1 MSASSAPIVTPDIES
16 AASSLLEMSS
26 NAAARAKQSS
36 NAAVFKAE
44 FDNAAAR
51 AKQSSNAAVFK
62 AEFDNSA
69 GRAPLSRTSALI
81 QSISAPVVTS
91 PKSAPLSY
99 TTVTGSRKTDFS
111 STVTRPSNSN
121 SSSVQ
126 VGAASHETSM
136 SQSITNETGSSVN
149 TCNVGQIG
157 PVNQPKVNM
166 QGKSPVCNYSSSV
179 NEHVYPAQTLQTFC
193 HPVYQGMGV
202 CHSPLPPPYQ
212 GQQFSFVQPLLQQT
226 VNNVPYQL
234 QQFPYV
240 PYQTS
245 CPAPITSQLTAWSY
259 LPNVEPQFPMNL
271 STHGRPRSASVPSEG
286 RTHYLSGNNPH
297 TRNNWTDGQ
306 QLQQDEPHRTGFTI
320 QTELSFKTNTTISE
334 TSNESNPKRPRIGAR
349 SLSVTE
355 GCKTSQGI
363 VSTIPGRTQ
372 YSRPAIT
379 SSVPLTQ
386 ISKTNLQ
393 ALSDLTMGI
402 GVDAG
407 RKETNRIYL
416 GADMQNKKLEK
427 QTFSYTIPKSELLE
441 VFGSEDNNKV
451 VHSYTGESGRQS
463 KNCSISS
470 ETDKYIPGGAIIEQ
484 IGAKSGETVYLDP
497 DRKRL
502 SLTAFPYSQEIK
514 LPDGQMSLIKLKGDC
529 ISLANIKAK
538 RGDGMGIP
546 NVNIDPNTLTENY
559 NYVELLN
566 KGQAKTV
573 DDLIQLQNE
582 NENSLQQ
589 TRLARTVKEND
600 KENHISYEVRETHN
614 MLETMQKGK
623 LKNGIG
629 QDLKQE
635 PLNQNET
642 CGVFQT
648 RPLQPEQP
656 GRISSVN
663 LKEKPSNITIQ
674 ISKNALNSGDAM
686 NTVNPVA
693 LRMAKTPWGFGHS
706 EYNRVKTSMA
716 EMTKPRSRSDSSHSE
731 CNRVKTSMAE
741 MTKPRSR
748 SDSSLSSIELTQ
760 PYKYPIGKRTGIS
773 RKRVCKSEGDGSIKL
788 DQARENNHP
797 ENLDNGNS
805 CTNDLVHVVDK
816 DQVVTVKV
824 AKYPELT
831 ITPGNIVGKYKHA
844 SQVGDQSHSSKRRI
858 NTSQQNVFVGK
869 VPVLRSVAKEPSYL
883 SVAERQYLDQIQ
895 QYPQIKYHNSS
906 LAQLLMNDI
915 KDVNKGKAE
924 KETASQPKTERS
936 SGSAIVKIS
945 PEQLLSD
952 NKVLQVPAKKIKL
965 TDSNHLGQNL
975 KVKLNETVSLIN
987 DKSPI
992 NDKSTSTNQEED
1004 DDVFLDDV
1012 TNKTPL
1018 MDESSMIAKF

>member
-44 FDNAAAR
+44 FDN
-51 AKQSSNAAVFK
+51 SS
-62 AEFDNSA
+62 
-69 GRAPLSRTSALI
+69 GRAPLSRTNALV

-91 PKSAPLSY
+91 PKSDPLSY

-121 SSSVQ
+121 PSSVQ
-126 VGAASHETSM
+126 VGATSRETSI

-149 TCNVGQIG
+149 TCNVGQTG

-166 QGKSPVCNYSSSV
+166 QGKSPVCNYSSSG

-202 CHSPLPPPYQ
+202 CQSPLPPPYQ
-212 GQQFSFVQPLLQQT
+212 GQHFSFVQPLLQQT

-286 RTHYLSGNNPH
+286 RTHYLSGNSPH
-297 TRNNWTDGQ
+297 PRNNWTDGQ

-334 TSNESNPKRPRIGAR
+334 TSNESNSKRPRIGAR

-355 GCKTSQGI
+355 ECKTSQGI

-416 GADMQNKKLEK
+416 GADMQNKKVEK

-441 VFGSEDNNKV
+441 VFGSEDNKV
-451 VHSYTGESGRQS
+451 VHSYTSESGRQS

-470 ETDKYIPGGAIIEQ
+470 ETAISSETDKYIPGGAIMEQ
-484 IGAKSGETVYLDP
+484 LGAKSGETVYLDP
-497 DRKRL
+497 DKKRL

-538 RGDGMGIP
+538 RGDSTAMP
-546 NVNIDPNTLTENY
+546 NVNIDPNTLAENY
-559 NYVELLN
+559 NYVELLS

-582 NENSLQQ
+582 KSLQQ

-600 KENHISYEVRETHN
+600 KENHISYEVRETQN

-629 QDLKQE
+629 QDLKRE
-635 PLNQNET
+635 PLIQNET
-642 CGVFQT
+642 YGVFET
-648 RPLQPEQP
+648 RPLQQEQA
-656 GRISSVN
+656 GRISSV
-663 LKEKPSNITIQ
+663 KENASNITIQ

-693 LRMAKTPWGFGHS
+693 LRMAKTPRGFG
-706 EYNRVKTSMA
+706 
-716 EMTKPRSRSDSSHSE
+716 HSE

-760 PYKYPIGKRTGIS
+760 PYKYPIGKRTCIS

-788 DQARENNHP
+788 DTAGENNHP
-797 ENLDNGNS
+797 ENLDNGKS

-844 SQVGDQSHSSKRRI
+844 SQVGDQSHSYRKRMNI
-858 NTSQQNVFVGK
+858 SQQNVFVGK

-915 KDVNKGKAE
+915 KSMNKGKAE

-952 NKVLQVPAKKIKL
+952 NKVLQMQAKKIKL
-965 TDSNHLGQNL
+965 TDSNHVGQNL
-975 KVKLNETVSLIN
+975 NVKLNDTVSLIN
-987 DKSPI
+987 DKSPINDRSPI

-1012 TNKTPL
+1012 TNKTL

>member
-44 FDNAAAR
+44 LDNAAVRAKQSSNAAVFKAEFDNAAAR

-62 AEFDNSA
+62 AEFDNSS
-69 GRAPLSRTSALI
+69 GRAPLSRTSALV
-81 QSISAPVVTS
+81 QSISAPVLTS

-99 TTVTGSRKTDFS
+99 TPVTGSRKTDFS
-111 STVTRPSNSN
+111 STVTRPSNSIP
-121 SSSVQ
+121 SSVQ
-126 VGAASHETSM
+126 VGATSSETSI
-136 SQSITNETGSSVN
+136 SQPITNETGSSIN
-149 TCNVGQIG
+149 TCNVGLTG
-157 PVNQPKVNM
+157 PVNQPNVNM
-166 QGKSPVCNYSSSV
+166 QRKSPVCNYSSSA

-202 CHSPLPPPYQ
+202 CQSPLPPPYQ

-286 RTHYLSGNNPH
+286 RTHYMSGNSPH
-297 TRNNWTDGQ
+297 PRNNWTDGQ
-306 QLQQDEPHRTGFTI
+306 QLQQDEPHRGFTI
-320 QTELSFKTNTTISE
+320 QAELSFKTNTTISE

-402 GVDAG
+402 GVDTG

-416 GADMQNKKLEK
+416 SADMQNKKLEK
-427 QTFSYTIPKSELLE
+427 QTFSYTIPKSELIE

-451 VHSYTGESGRQS
+451 VHSYTSESGKQS
-463 KNCSISS
+463 MNCSISS
-470 ETDKYIPGGAIIEQ
+470 ETGKYIPGGAIMEQ

-538 RGDGMGIP
+538 RGDSMAIP
-546 NVNIDPNTLTENY
+546 NANIDPNTLTENY
-559 NYVELLN
+559 NYVELLR

-582 NENSLQQ
+582 KSLQQ

-600 KENHISYEVRETHN
+600 KENHISYKVRETQN

-629 QDLKQE
+629 HDLKGE
-635 PLNQNET
+635 PLKQNET
-642 CGVFQT
+642 YGGFEK
-648 RPLQPEQP
+648 RPLQQEQP
-656 GRISSVN
+656 GRISSE
-663 LKEKPSNITIQ
+663 KEKSSNITIQ

-693 LRMAKTPWGFGHS
+693 LRMAKTPQGFG
-706 EYNRVKTSMA
+706 
-716 EMTKPRSRSDSSHSE
+716 HSE

-748 SDSSLSSIELTQ
+748 SDSSLSSLELTQ
-760 PYKYPIGKRTGIS
+760 PYKYPIRKRTGIS
-773 RKRVCKSEGDGSIKL
+773 RKRVCKSEGDSSIKL

-797 ENLDNGNS
+797 ENLDNGNN

-844 SQVGDQSHSSKRRI
+844 SQVGDQLHSSKKRI

-915 KDVNKGKAE
+915 KDVNKGKVE
-924 KETASQPKTERS
+924 KETATQPKTERS

-965 TDSNHLGQNL
+965 TDSNHVGQNL
-975 KVKLNETVSLIN
+975 NVKLNDTVSLIN
-987 DKSPI
+987 DKSPINYRSPI

-1018 MDESSMIAKF
+1018 MDEGSMIAKF

>member
-44 FDNAAAR
+44 FDN
-51 AKQSSNAAVFK
+51 
-62 AEFDNSA
+62 SA
-69 GRAPLSRTSALI
+69 GRAPLSRTNALV

-111 STVTRPSNSN
+111 STVTRSSNSIP
-121 SSSVQ
+121 SSVQ
-126 VGAASHETSM
+126 VGATSSETSI
-136 SQSITNETGSSVN
+136 SQSIINETGSSVN
-149 TCNVGQIG
+149 TCNVGQTG
-157 PVNQPKVNM
+157 PVNQPIVNM
-166 QGKSPVCNYSSSV
+166 QGKSPVCNYSSSA

-193 HPVYQGMGV
+193 HPVYQSMGV
-202 CHSPLPPPYQ
+202 CQSPLPPPYQ
-212 GQQFSFVQPLLQQT
+212 GQHFSFVQPLLQQT

-286 RTHYLSGNNPH
+286 RTHYLSGNSPH
-297 TRNNWTDGQ
+297 PRNNWTDGQ
-306 QLQQDEPHRTGFTI
+306 QLQQDEPHRGTGFTI

-334 TSNESNPKRPRIGAR
+334 TSNESNPKRPRIGTR
-349 SLSVTE
+349 SLSATE

-363 VSTIPGRTQ
+363 VSTIPGKTQ

-441 VFGSEDNNKV
+441 VFGSEDNKV
-451 VHSYTGESGRQS
+451 VHSYTSESGRES

-529 ISLANIKAK
+529 ISLANIRAK
-538 RGDGMGIP
+538 RGDSMAMP

-559 NYVELLN
+559 NYVELLS

-573 DDLIQLQNE
+573 DDLIQLQK
-582 NENSLQQ
+582 ENSLQQ
-589 TRLARTVKEND
+589 TWLARTVKEND
-600 KENHISYEVRETHN
+600 KENHISYEVRDTQN

-623 LKNGIG
+623 LKDAIG
-629 QDLKQE
+629 QDLKRE
-635 PLNQNET
+635 PLNQNAT
-642 CGVFQT
+642 CGIYDT
-648 RPLQPEQP
+648 RPLQQGQP
-656 GRISSVN
+656 GRISSV
-663 LKEKPSNITIQ
+663 KENPSNITIQ

-693 LRMAKTPWGFGHS
+693 LRMAKTPRGFG
-706 EYNRVKTSMA
+706 
-716 EMTKPRSRSDSSHSE
+716 HSE

-760 PYKYPIGKRTGIS
+760 PYKYPIGKRTGIL
-773 RKRVCKSEGDGSIKL
+773 RKRVCKSEGDSSIKL
-788 DQARENNHP
+788 DKAREYNHS

-844 SQVGDQSHSSKRRI
+844 PQVGDQSHSSKKRI

-915 KDVNKGKAE
+915 KDVNKGKAG
-924 KETASQPKTERS
+924 KETATQPKTERS

-952 NKVLQVPAKKIKL
+952 NKVLQVPAKKIRL
-965 TDSNHLGQNL
+965 TDSNHFGQNL
-975 KVKLNETVSLIN
+975 NVKFNDTVSLIN
-987 DKSPI
+987 DRSPI

-1004 DDVFLDDV
+1004 DDVFFDDV

-1018 MDESSMIAKF
+1018 MDESSMIAKFMTEINERNGIATTHT